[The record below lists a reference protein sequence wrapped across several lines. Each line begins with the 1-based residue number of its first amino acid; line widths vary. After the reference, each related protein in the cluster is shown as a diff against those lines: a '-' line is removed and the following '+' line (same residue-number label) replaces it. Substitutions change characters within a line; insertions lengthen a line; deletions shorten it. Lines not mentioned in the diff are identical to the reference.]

1 MIYCSKNYQ
10 ATHTSQWVVILCYN
24 EIGVAPHSNSIIT
37 ASPFG
42 GFYFYLQTRTL
53 VLLYRRGDCMYH
65 GIDYKAMVER
75 AKQLKHT
82 IVEVTDLMNE
92 EEIEIWNNMHEVKKG
107 SLRLAF
113 VLLLI
118 KLDLDRQIVYS
129 VYLNDD
135 RIFIK

>member
-1 MIYCSKNYQ
+1 
-10 ATHTSQWVVILCYN
+10 
-24 EIGVAPHSNSIIT
+24 
-37 ASPFG
+37 
-42 GFYFYLQTRTL
+42 
-53 VLLYRRGDCMYH
+53 MYH

-82 IVEVTDLMNE
+82 TVQVTDLMTD
-92 EEIEIWNNMHEVKKG
+92 EEIEIWGYMHEVQKG

-118 KLDLDRQIVYS
+118 ELDLDRQIVYS

>member
-1 MIYCSKNYQ
+1 
-10 ATHTSQWVVILCYN
+10 
-24 EIGVAPHSNSIIT
+24 
-37 ASPFG
+37 
-42 GFYFYLQTRTL
+42 
-53 VLLYRRGDCMYH
+53 MYK
-65 GIDYKAMVER
+65 GIDYNAMVER

-82 IVEVTDLMNE
+82 TVQVTDLMSDE
-92 EEIEIWNNMHEVKKG
+92 EKSIWNNMHEVYKG

>member
-1 MIYCSKNYQ
+1 
-10 ATHTSQWVVILCYN
+10 
-24 EIGVAPHSNSIIT
+24 
-37 ASPFG
+37 
-42 GFYFYLQTRTL
+42 
-53 VLLYRRGDCMYH
+53 MYH